1 MSAPKHSRASGKASA
16 RRSNGADA
24 SGEQL
29 QAVIIAAHG
38 RHYLA
43 EADGEKLQCVT
54 RGKKTNVAVGD
65 QVMLTRTSADQ
76 GVIDEISER
85 RTLLYRSDQY
95 KSKLLAANLT
105 QLFIVVA
112 TEPGFADDLV
122 SRALVAAEAAGIKA
136 HLILN
141 KVDVVESLAKT
152 RERVQPYA
160 ALGYPVYEVSA
171 KAQPEQTLA
180 TLKPL
185 LAGQSSILIGQSGMG
200 KSSLI
205 NLLVP
210 EADIAVR
217 EISAALDTGK
227 HTTTFTRLYQLP
239 GLGPDSAIIDSPG
252 FQEFGLYHLS
262 EGMLER
268 AFVEFSAYLGHCKF
282 YNCRHL
288 SEPQCAVLDAV
299 ADGKIAKMRHTLYGQ
314 LLHES
319 AQTLY

>member
-1 MSAPKHSRASGKASA
+1 MSGLT
-16 RRSNGADA
+16 GT
-24 SGEQL
+24 
-29 QAVIIAAHG
+29 IIAAHG

-43 EADGEKLQCVT
+43 DVDGRKLQCVT

-65 QVMLTRTSADQ
+65 VVNLKMTSEDQAVIESITERT
-76 GVIDEISER
+76 
-85 RTLLYRSDQY
+85 TLLYRSDQY

-105 QLFIVVA
+105 RLFIVVA
-112 TEPGFADDLV
+112 TEPGFADDLI
-122 SRALVAAEAAGIKA
+122 SRSLVAAEAAGIEA

-141 KVDVVESLAKT
+141 KTDVADLLPKARQRLLAYT
-152 RERVQPYA
+152 S
-160 ALGYPVYEVSA
+160 LGYPLHEVSA
-171 KAQPEQTLA
+171 RADPQHAVA
-180 TLKPL
+180 TLMPL
-185 LAGQSSILIGQSGMG
+185 LRGQSSIFIGQSGMG

-210 EADIAVR
+210 DADIAVR

-227 HTTTFTRLYQLP
+227 HTTTFTRLYS
-239 GLGPDSAIIDSPG
+239 LGDGASIIDSPG

-268 AFVEFSAYLGHCKF
+268 AFVEFEPYLGGCKF

-288 SEPQCAVLDAV
+288 IEPQCAILAAV
-299 ADGKIAKMRHTLYGQ
+299 GEGKIARFRHTLYGQ